1 MLNFSY
7 INTCISCGKC
17 NCEEMLSRTVYENVS
32 TKMQEKA
39 VEPSERWTTHWTILH
54 IATSNVHVAVTMKI
68 VITSF
73 CLEVSISWQHYLDHD
88 GKIDKQ
94 ITFTF
99 GKMIELLNINCIS
112 WVCSSWKMLIALF
125 LGKQILLYS
134 SSTLCCLDRI
144 ILFKLVSPVRV

>member
-1 MLNFSY
+1 
-7 INTCISCGKC
+7 
-17 NCEEMLSRTVYENVS
+17 MLSRTVYENVS

-39 VEPSERWTTHWTILH
+39 VEPSDRWTTHWTILH

-99 GKMIELLNINCIS
+99 G
-112 WVCSSWKMLIALF
+112 
-125 LGKQILLYS
+125 
-134 SSTLCCLDRI
+134 
-144 ILFKLVSPVRV
+144 